1 MTDMTVKLRRH
12 SVNGTTRFDVF
23 YGTSGNT
30 GWALLWGPMY
40 RRNARHS
47 GPRKRADSD
56 RGSACWL
63 VCRAKDL
70 TREVFAYA

>member
-1 MTDMTVKLRRH
+1 MTDMTVRLRRH

-23 YGTSGNT
+23 YGTSGEHRL
-30 GWALLWGPMY
+30 GIAVGPMY

-56 RGSACWL
+56 RGSASWL